1 MNELRMVRAVAV
13 IAGAVGGL
21 SGATYT
27 LLAEQSKRTRLVI
40 GTPGRPAPCADGTY
54 LPDGSGPVAASSGS
68 GPDLDSDFGEGFGQE
83 PRSGEELR
91 FVVLGDSS
99 AAGVGVDHPEQL
111 PGVLLAR
118 GMAEETGRPV
128 RLSTH
133 AVSGAN
139 TRRLPAQV
147 DLALAEGAD
156 VALVM
161 IGANDVRDRLP
172 ARVSA
177 SILGGELRRL
187 RDAGTR
193 VVVGTCPDFGMI
205 RPIPQP
211 LRTIARTWSVLL
223 AGAQRI
229 EAEQAGAL
237 AVPLGDLLSPEF
249 LARRADL
256 FSQDGFH
263 PNAAG
268 YEAAV
273 AVLLAPLCAAAG
285 LWGGEPAPLTRS
297 ATAMRLRGLLRR
309 VASWLEDLATEG
321 HEGEA
326 AAARVAG

>member
-1 MNELRMVRAVAV
+1 MNELRMVRAAAV

-21 SGATYT
+21 SGATYK
-27 LLAEQSKRTRLVI
+27 LLAEQSRRTRLVI
-40 GTPGRPAPCADGTY
+40 GTPRQPALRADGTY
-54 LPDGSGPVAASSGS
+54 LPDGSGPMTSGS
-68 GPDLDSDFGEGFGQE
+68 DAGFGERVGLSFGAGV
-83 PRSGEELR
+83 GEELR

-99 AAGVGVDHPEQL
+99 AAGIGVDHPEQL

-133 AVSGAN
+133 AASGAN
-139 TRRLPAQV
+139 TRRLPGQV
-147 DLALAEGAD
+147 DLALAEGSD

-211 LRTIARTWSVLL
+211 LRTIARVWSVLL

-268 YEAAV
+268 YEAAC

-285 LWGGEPAPLTRS
+285 LWGGEPGPFARS

-326 AAARVAG
+326 ATARAVS